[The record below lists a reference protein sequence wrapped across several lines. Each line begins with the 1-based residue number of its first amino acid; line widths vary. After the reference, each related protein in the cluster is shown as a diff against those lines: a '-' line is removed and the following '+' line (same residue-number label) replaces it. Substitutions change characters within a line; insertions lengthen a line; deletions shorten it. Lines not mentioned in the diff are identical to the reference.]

1 MRGSPWIENT
11 RSHDAAR
18 SAAESLGAFLAVCA
32 VGLLAGLITA
42 QVRLHLGLPGHKAL
56 FVMAPVIAARLV
68 FRSAA
73 GATGGMVAAALASLA
88 AGGQMIGASAH
99 LPIAALA
106 GCLIDAVIGLA
117 ERRRLAA
124 HWTIVLTGLAGAAA
138 NLVFLGERL
147 LTPLFQS
154 HSLLGLSGLDLR
166 LLSYP
171 VFGLIAGLL
180 GAGIAEVVRRRAEPG
195 NVTSPRQ

>member
-1 MRGSPWIENT
+1 MRGSPSIENT

-18 SAAESLGAFLAVCA
+18 SATESLGAFLAVCA
-32 VGLLAGLITA
+32 VGLLAGLIMA

-68 FRSAA
+68 FRSMA

-99 LPIAALA
+99 LPFAAVA
-106 GCLIDAVIGLA
+106 GGVLDIGIGLA
-117 ERRRLAA
+117 ERRHLAA
-124 HWTIVLTGLAGAAA
+124 HWMIVSAGLAGIAA
-138 NLVFLGERL
+138 NLIFLAERL

-154 HSLLGLSGLDLR
+154 HALPGLSGQGTR
-166 LLSYP
+166 LLSYA
-171 VFGLIAGLL
+171 VFGLASGLL
-180 GAGIAEVVRRRAEPG
+180 GAGLAAIIRRRG
-195 NVTSPRQ
+195 RTSLRS

>member
-1 MRGSPWIENT
+1 MMRGSPSIENT

-18 SAAESLGAFLAVCA
+18 SAAKSLGAFLAVCA

-88 AGGQMIGASAH
+88 AGGQMIGASTH
-99 LPIAALA
+99 LPFAAVA
-106 GCLIDAVIGLA
+106 GGVLDIVIGLA
-117 ERRRLAA
+117 ERRHLAA
-124 HWTIVLTGLAGAAA
+124 HCWMILPAGLAGIAA
-138 NLVFLGERL
+138 NLVFLAERL

-154 HSLLGLSGLDLR
+154 HVLPGLSGQGTR
-166 LLSYP
+166 LVSYA
-171 VFGLIAGLL
+171 VFGLASALL
-180 GAGIAEVVRRRAEPG
+180 GAGLAAIIRRRG
-195 NVTSPRQ
+195 RTSLRS

>member
-11 RSHDAAR
+11 RSRDAAV
-18 SAAESLGAFLAVCA
+18 SAESLKAFLAVCA
-32 VGLLAGLITA
+32 VGVLTGLVA
-42 QVRLHLGLPGHKAL
+42 AHVRLHLGLPGHKAVL
-56 FVMAPVIAARLV
+56 LMTPVIAARLI
-68 FRSAA
+68 FRSTA
-73 GATGGMVAAALASLA
+73 GATGGLVAAALGSLA
-88 AGGQMIGASAH
+88 AGGQMIGAWAH

-106 GCLIDAVIGLA
+106 GCLIDSAIGLA

-124 HWTIVLTGLAGAAA
+124 YWSIALTGVAALAA
-138 NLVFLGERL
+138 NLVFFAERL

-154 HSLLGLSGLDLR
+154 YTLLGLSALDLR
-166 LLSYP
+166 IFTYA

-180 GAGIAEVVRRRAEPG
+180 GAGIAMVVRRRRAEPG